1 MPAPSLRRA
10 FAAAVLVLAALAA
23 PATSVSAARAA
34 TSTEAPAN
42 TVDEPGDANVM
53 CCDGTESP
61 TCTVKK
67 RGCCSHHGGVCG

>member
-23 PATSVSAARAA
+23 PPTSATSA